1 MKPAFHPPL
10 FHTWVVLHRFVL
22 HYSRVRSTDFH
33 FKSVYLPRIIV
44 TVMTFKEFFSLRKN
58 SVLWLN
64 LLAMVLVVVGLIYG
78 VLAGLDAYTR
88 HGQAVVV
95 PDVKGMD
102 VKEAAEV
109 FRAKKLACA
118 VVDSTYVKELRAG
131 SILDYNPSAGQ
142 KVKEGRVIY
151 LTINTLNI
159 PLCQVPDVADNSS
172 LRQAEARLL
181 VSGFKLEKIDTVPG
195 EKDWVYGVKYRERL
209 LQMGEKVPTGA
220 ALTLMVGN
228 GKDSLQVDSVALE
241 EQLPLEGKSAEQSA
255 GDDESWF

>member
-1 MKPAFHPPL
+1 
-10 FHTWVVLHRFVL
+10 
-22 HYSRVRSTDFH
+22 
-33 FKSVYLPRIIV
+33 
-44 TVMTFKEFFSLRKN
+44 MTFKEFFSLRKN

>member
-1 MKPAFHPPL
+1 
-10 FHTWVVLHRFVL
+10 
-22 HYSRVRSTDFH
+22 
-33 FKSVYLPRIIV
+33 
-44 TVMTFKEFFSLRKN
+44 MTFKEFFSLRKN

-220 ALTLMVGN
+220 SLVLMVGN
-228 GKDSLQVDSVALE
+228 GKDSLQVDSLQMMDSISVQQEVVPTVSE
-241 EQLPLEGKSAEQSA
+241 E
-255 GDDESWF
+255 ESWF

>member
-1 MKPAFHPPL
+1 
-10 FHTWVVLHRFVL
+10 
-22 HYSRVRSTDFH
+22 
-33 FKSVYLPRIIV
+33 
-44 TVMTFKEFFSLRKN
+44 MTFKEFFSLRKN

-109 FRAKKLACA
+109 FRAKKLACT

-241 EQLPLEGKSAEQSA
+241 EQLPLEGKSAEQPA

>member
-1 MKPAFHPPL
+1 
-10 FHTWVVLHRFVL
+10 
-22 HYSRVRSTDFH
+22 
-33 FKSVYLPRIIV
+33 
-44 TVMTFKEFFSLRKN
+44 MTFKEFFSLRKN

-102 VKEAAEV
+102 VKEATEV

-228 GKDSLQVDSVALE
+228 GKDSLQGDSVALE

>member
-1 MKPAFHPPL
+1 
-10 FHTWVVLHRFVL
+10 
-22 HYSRVRSTDFH
+22 
-33 FKSVYLPRIIV
+33 
-44 TVMTFKEFFSLRKN
+44 MTFKEFFSLRKN

-64 LLAMVLVVVGLIYG
+64 LLAMVLVVAGLIYG

-109 FRAKKLACA
+109 FRTKKLTCT
-118 VVDSTYVKELRAG
+118 VVDSVYVKELRAG

-151 LTINTLNI
+151 LTINTLSI

-228 GKDSLQVDSVALE
+228 GKDSLQVDSVTVGERL
-241 EQLPLEGKSAEQSA
+241 LPEDKGVAQPL

>member
-1 MKPAFHPPL
+1 
-10 FHTWVVLHRFVL
+10 
-22 HYSRVRSTDFH
+22 
-33 FKSVYLPRIIV
+33 
-44 TVMTFKEFFSLRKN
+44 MTFKEFFSLRKN

-241 EQLPLEGKSAEQSA
+241 EQLPLEGKSAEQPA

>member
-1 MKPAFHPPL
+1 
-10 FHTWVVLHRFVL
+10 
-22 HYSRVRSTDFH
+22 
-33 FKSVYLPRIIV
+33 
-44 TVMTFKEFFSLRKN
+44 MTFKEFFSLRKN

-228 GKDSLQVDSVALE
+228 GKDSLQVDSIALE
-241 EQLPLEGKSAEQSA
+241 EQLPLEGKSAEQPA

>member
-1 MKPAFHPPL
+1 M
-10 FHTWVVLHRFVL
+10 
-22 HYSRVRSTDFH
+22 
-33 FKSVYLPRIIV
+33 
-44 TVMTFKEFFSLRKN
+44 
-58 SVLWLN
+58 
-64 LLAMVLVVVGLIYG
+64 
-78 VLAGLDAYTR
+78 
-88 HGQAVVV
+88 
-95 PDVKGMD
+95 
-102 VKEAAEV
+102 

>member
-1 MKPAFHPPL
+1 
-10 FHTWVVLHRFVL
+10 
-22 HYSRVRSTDFH
+22 
-33 FKSVYLPRIIV
+33 
-44 TVMTFKEFFSLRKN
+44 MTFKEFFSLRKN

-102 VKEAAEV
+102 VKEATEV

-241 EQLPLEGKSAEQSA
+241 EQLPLEGKSAEQFA

>member
-1 MKPAFHPPL
+1 
-10 FHTWVVLHRFVL
+10 
-22 HYSRVRSTDFH
+22 
-33 FKSVYLPRIIV
+33 
-44 TVMTFKEFFSLRKN
+44 MTFKEFFSLRKN

-64 LLAMVLVVVGLIYG
+64 LLAMVLVVAGLIYG

-228 GKDSLQVDSVALE
+228 GKDSLQVDSVAVE
-241 EQLPLEGKSAEQSA
+241 GQLPLEGKEAAQPL

>member
-1 MKPAFHPPL
+1 
-10 FHTWVVLHRFVL
+10 
-22 HYSRVRSTDFH
+22 
-33 FKSVYLPRIIV
+33 
-44 TVMTFKEFFSLRKN
+44 MTFKEFFSLRKN

-228 GKDSLQVDSVALE
+228 GKDSLQVDSIALE

>member
-1 MKPAFHPPL
+1 
-10 FHTWVVLHRFVL
+10 
-22 HYSRVRSTDFH
+22 
-33 FKSVYLPRIIV
+33 
-44 TVMTFKEFFSLRKN
+44 MTFKEFFSLRKN

-102 VKEAAEV
+102 VNEAAEV
-109 FRAKKLACA
+109 YRAKKLACA

-142 KVKEGRVIY
+142 KVKEDRVIY

-159 PLCQVPDVADNSS
+159 PLCQVPDVADDSS

>member
-1 MKPAFHPPL
+1 
-10 FHTWVVLHRFVL
+10 
-22 HYSRVRSTDFH
+22 
-33 FKSVYLPRIIV
+33 
-44 TVMTFKEFFSLRKN
+44 MTFKEFFSLRKN

-241 EQLPLEGKSAEQSA
+241 EPLPLEGKGTEQSA